1 MDSLSLEQLKSI
13 PWNCK
18 YLPEGSYP
26 PEPPVELIKEYCK
39 TPFPKRNPEYSLFYT
54 WFEIIKLVDDKS
66 PKNILDAACGR
77 GQISQTL
84 YLKGNDVS
92 ACDVEDYFGADKNI
106 KFSIADLNKTFPYND
121 NEFDYIIN
129 STSLHYLNNSEH
141 FFSECSRVLKKSGY
155 IVFSIPNIQTI
166 GSRLYF
172 LKTGKFSEYSSAVL
186 KRRNFLYPDYIFE
199 LLGNLNFSIEDIQ
212 GVVPVISLKIK
223 IADLFLNKYFFKEKN
238 LYKKYSSILVIK
250 AKKVN

>member
-1 MDSLSLEQLKSI
+1 M
-13 PWNCK
+13 
-18 YLPEGSYP
+18 
-26 PEPPVELIKEYCK
+26 
-39 TPFPKRNPEYSLFYT
+39 
-54 WFEIIKLVDDKS
+54 
-66 PKNILDAACGR
+66 
-77 GQISQTL
+77 

-199 LLGNLNFSIEDIQ
+199 LLENLNFSIVSIQ
-212 GVVPVISLKIK
+212 GVVPVFSLKIK
-223 IADLFLNKYFFKEKN
+223 IADLFLYKYFFKEKN